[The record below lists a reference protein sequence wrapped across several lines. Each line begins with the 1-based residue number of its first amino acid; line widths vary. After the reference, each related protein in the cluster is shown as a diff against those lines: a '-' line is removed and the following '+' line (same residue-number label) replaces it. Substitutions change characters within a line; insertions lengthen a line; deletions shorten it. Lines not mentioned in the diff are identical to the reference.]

1 MTGLGE
7 GLSGWSEDSLLELAK
22 HTAAAGC
29 PQLWVRL

>member
-22 HTAAAGC
+22 EAAGGGC